1 MNCNKVIVRLALSAV
16 FAAYSLAAYTQ
27 DAVADNMLLFQRSE
41 GGWPK
46 HYEEKAI
53 DYNRVYS
60 DVEKAAIKD
69 EHNRNDATIDNKA
82 TTKEIRYLLKMYKQL
97 NNKTYLQAAE
107 KGIKYLLD
115 AQYANGGFP
124 QFYPDLSSY
133 RHEITY
139 NDDAMINALNI
150 LWDVA
155 KKTNNFEVVNAAF
168 IPKAEKALQRG
179 IQCILKTQ
187 IKVKKQLTA
196 WCAQYD
202 ENTLQPAMARKFEL
216 VSISG
221 NESVGIVKFLMK
233 IENPSTEIKNAIIAA
248 VEWFE
253 KVKIKGYKYVDITD
267 AAMPNGKDRVIVA
280 DTSSTIW
287 ARFYEI
293 GTNTPFFSG
302 RDSIKKYKVSEIE
315 HERRV
320 GYGWYGTW
328 PKELLEKEYPT
339 WRKKYCK

>member
-1 MNCNKVIVRLALSAV
+1 MQLNKKIFFFALVAMFFLNSAV
-16 FAAYSLAAYTQ
+16 VNAQ
-27 DAVADNMLLFQRSE
+27 DVVADNMLLFQRSE

-46 HYEEKAI
+46 HYEEKSI
-53 DYNRVYS
+53 DYKRVYN
-60 DVEKAAIKD
+60 DAEKATIKD
-69 EHNRNDATIDNKA
+69 EHNRNDATIDNDA
-82 TTKEIRYLLKMYKQL
+82 TTKEIRYLLKQYKLL
-97 NNKTYLQAAE
+97 NNKAYLVAAE
-107 KGIKYLLD
+107 NGIKYLLN
-115 AQYANGGFP
+115 AQYKNGGFP

-139 NDDAMINALNI
+139 NDDAMINALNV
-150 LWDVA
+150 LWDVT
-155 KKTNNFEVVNAAF
+155 KKANDFEVVNAQL
-168 IPKAEKALQRG
+168 IPKAEKAVQRG

-233 IENPSTEIKNAIIAA
+233 IENPSPEIKKAITAA

-253 KVKIKGYKYVDITD
+253 KVKIKGYRYIDVNDDK
-267 AAMPNGKDRVIVA
+267 MPKGRDRVLVE
-280 DTSSTIW
+280 DSTSMIW

-293 GTNTPFFSG
+293 GSNIPFFSG

-315 HERRV
+315 HERRI
-320 GYGWYGTW
+320 GYAWYGTW
-328 PKELLEKEYPT
+328 PKELLQKEYPS
-339 WRKKYCK
+339 WKKKYGK